1 MSDKESQPDSGRPR
15 PERIPRKDAGAGDKR
30 IRPAVQPASQPSETP
45 LRPAAQISASAE
57 PARLQPAACEKDNGS
72 SGHAAVAAT
81 GMVEANAVGKAD
93 AESRGGSF
101 FFFTAVPS
109 WLTSMI
115 LHVVVLLVFAMLT
128 MPIIL
133 NERENELIMGNTER
147 DVADLESFL
156 EQPLETMEIDSLD
169 SLDEPVLLDSSEMS
183 EEQAIEL
190 PQAMETTPAHVSVQ
204 DPLGLNALSPN
215 ALLQTQVATNM
226 SALDGRTEESR
237 ARMVREGG
245 GTQGSEAA
253 VAKALKWMAEHQL
266 ADGGWSLDHTKGLCQ
281 GRCKHPGSKAPARAG
296 ATGLALLPFL
306 GAGNTHEEGG
316 YKEVVSRGLQFL
328 MRNMQ
333 VTGRRGRLVDEGNY
347 YSHGLCTI
355 AFCEAYAMSHDKE
368 LMAPAQLL
376 VNETVFAQDP
386 IGGGWRYAPQ
396 QPGDTS
402 AVGWQLMALKSAH
415 MAYLDVP
422 RVTIRKTSLFLDS
435 VQKEGGA
442 KYGYQDPGNRRSTT
456 SVGLLCRMYLG
467 WNRDHEPLQRGIAY
481 LTKNGPS
488 KTDIYLNYYA
498 TQIMRHYGGEEW
510 ERWNEKMRD
519 YLVDTQSLKGHEE
532 GSWMFESGTHHIE
545 AGGRLYCTSLAT
557 MILEVYYRHLPLY
570 KDDATE
576 DDFPL

>member
-1 MSDKESQPDSGRPR
+1 MSERESERDSARPR
-15 PERIPRKDAGAGDKR
+15 PVRIPRKDAGAGDKPIR
-30 IRPAVQPASQPSETP
+30 TAARPAVRPPETSETP
-45 LRPAAQISASAE
+45 VRPAAQDSASPE
-57 PARLQPAACEKDNGS
+57 PARVQPTVGAPDVGS
-72 SGHAAVAAT
+72 SRQAAVAPTA
-81 GMVEANAVGKAD
+81 MVEAKAT
-93 AESRGGSF
+93 SRGGSF

-115 LHVVVLLVFAMLT
+115 LHVVVLLIFAMLT
-128 MPIIL
+128 MPSIL
-133 NERENELIMGNTER
+133 EERQDELIIGNTEQ
-147 DVADLESFL
+147 DVADLENFL
-156 EQPLETMEIDSLD
+156 EQPLDPVEIDSLD
-169 SLDEPVLLDSSEMS
+169 SLDDPVLLNSSEMF

-190 PQAMETTPAHVSVQ
+190 PQAIDTASAQVTVQ
-204 DPLGLNALSPN
+204 DPLGLNAFSPN
-215 ALLQTQVATNM
+215 ALLQTQVATST

-245 GTQGSEAA
+245 GTKGSEAA

-281 GRCKHPGSKAPARAG
+281 GRCKHPGSKAPARFG

-306 GAGNTHEEGG
+306 GAGNTHEEGN
-316 YKEVVSRGLQFL
+316 YKEVVARGLQFL

-333 VTGRRGRLVDEGNY
+333 VIGKRGRLVDEGNY

-355 AFCEAYAMSHDKE
+355 AFCEAYAMSRDKE
-368 LMAPAQLL
+368 LMVPAQLL

-386 IGGGWRYAPQ
+386 IGGGWRYEPQ

-422 RVTIRKTSLFLDS
+422 RITIRKTSLFLDA
-435 VQKEGGA
+435 VQQEDGA

-467 WNRDHEPLQRGIAY
+467 WNRDHEPLQRGVAY
-481 LTKNGPS
+481 LAKKGPS
-488 KTDIYLNYYA
+488 KTDVYLNYYA
-498 TQIMRHYGGEEW
+498 TQVMRHYGGEEW
-510 ERWNEKMRD
+510 EKWNEKMRD
-519 YLVDTQSLKGHEE
+519 YLVETQSLKGHSE
-532 GSWMFESGTHHIE
+532 GSWMSDSGSHHIE

-557 MILEVYYRHLPLY
+557 MVLEVYYRHLPLY
-570 KDDATE
+570 KEDATE